1 MYWLRFI
8 KQKQMNI
15 SIPQTLKDSTP
26 EQLSKWIFLSGGEKF
41 NIETLSESLQ
51 FKVQVV
57 SIFSGISKVKLYNAD
72 MKTINDAF
80 VHILNML
87 SEESEL
93 IAEVTIDGQRYVFD
107 KKFEHKTTGLIIDLK
122 LIENIYEQPYDIL
135 AMLYIEEGMIYNQVN
150 EHDNIVNPISKRI
163 EAFKKEF
170 PGDEF
175 LNVFAFFLN
184 RWEKLKD
191 GIWAL
196 NIAKAEVTMTM
207 TKNELKNQI
216 KMMNGSDGHQTS
228 SSLPKN

>member
-1 MYWLRFI
+1 MVAVHKTKTNEYINSTNIKRFNAGTI
-8 KQKQMNI
+8 
-15 SIPQTLKDSTP
+15 
-26 EQLSKWIFLSGGEKF
+26 
-41 NIETLSESLQ
+41 IE
-51 FKVQVV
+51 
-57 SIFSGISKVKLYNAD
+57 
-72 MKTINDAF
+72 M
-80 VHILNML
+80 
-87 SEESEL
+87 
-93 IAEVTIDGQRYVFD
+93 D

-150 EHDNIVNPISKRI
+150 EHENIVNPISKRI

-184 RWEKLKD
+184 KWEKLKD

-196 NIAKAEVTMTM
+196 NMAKAEVTMTM